1 VQLSHYLMQ
10 KILWSSWQQAPNRML
25 NKTTVPK
32 LLAYCPKFSDVGL
45 LLARNLS
52 NAKVSNPP
60 LCSLKTE
67 LRKTSDE
74 ALPVAYGQPTS
85 SSHPHLLA
93 DGEILPGIGLAE
105 LQSRRW
111 KLLESLQHHS
121 FNLEKRAGC
130 HTVVI
135 PSATKRYMSDKIPYV
150 FRQNS
155 DFLYFAGCLEPD
167 SVLVL
172 QIDEDNKAKSVM
184 FVR

>member
-1 VQLSHYLMQ
+1 MQ
-10 KILWSSWQQAPNRML
+10 SLPWSYCQQAPFRML
-25 NKTTVPK
+25 NKKSVPK
-32 LLAYCPKFSDVGL
+32 LLKYCPKFSNVGL
-45 LLARNLS
+45 HFSRSLS
-52 NAKVSNPP
+52 NTKVSNPA
-60 LCSLKTE
+60 LCSLKTQ
-67 LRKTSDE
+67 LRKSSDE

-93 DGEILPGIGLAE
+93 DGEILPGIGLTE
-105 LQSRRW
+105 LKSRRW
-111 KLLESLQHHS
+111 KLLESIQNHS
-121 FNLEKRAGC
+121 FNLEKRTGN
-130 HTVVI
+130 HTIVI

-172 QIDEDNKAKSVM
+172 QIDENNKTKSVM